1 MKTQYDIEGF
11 RSKTTAEEE
20 DTKIFDH
27 TQEFSTLDE
36 AAAKAREFLEKNK
49 ELGLAVI
56 SKHSPTGDHQ
66 GLKFIFRDKEG
77 KFEEGDLYW
86 GDWLCRED

>member
-1 MKTQYDIEGF
+1 MSTQYHFEGF
-11 RSKTTAEEE
+11 RPKATSDEEE
-20 DTKIFDH
+20 TKVLDH
-27 TQEFSTLDE
+27 TQELPDME
-36 AAAKAREFLEKNK
+36 AATAKAREFLEKDK

-77 KFEEGDLYW
+77 NFEEGDLYW
-86 GDWLCRED
+86 GDWLCREG